1 MKLKRLLL
9 IGVTIL
15 MLGDFVGRG
24 VFESWFA
31 GKNDFSDPYCG
42 VWLWR
47 HAQNP
52 YDVSLATA
60 ANLSLARSHEK
71 IVSVYPFTTYVLT
84 APLSLAPWGVANVMQ
99 CLRPP
104 VLANCGRC
112 QPN

>member
-60 ANLSLARSHEK
+60 
-71 IVSVYPFTTYVLT
+71 
-84 APLSLAPWGVANVMQ
+84 G
-99 CLRPP
+99 
-104 VLANCGRC
+104 
-112 QPN
+112 